1 MTAERSDGVIRAAV
15 PADLPSVTEI
25 YNHYIANSIATFE
38 ETPVSGSE
46 MGLRHARLSASHPW
60 LVACVHG
67 RVVGYAYAAPWKSR
81 SAYRYSVESTVYLAP
96 DQLGLGHGRRLY
108 EALIADLRPRDFHS
122 VIGGISLP
130 NEASVALHERVG
142 FRAAGVLREVGR
154 KFDRWIDV
162 GYWVLVL

>member
-1 MTAERSDGVIRAAV
+1 
-15 PADLPSVTEI
+15 
-25 YNHYIANSIATFE
+25 
-38 ETPVSGSE
+38 
-46 MGLRHARLSASHPW
+46 PW
-60 LVACVHG
+60 LVACVDG
-67 RVVGYAYAAPWKSR
+67 RVVGYAYAAPWKTR
-81 SAYRYSVESTVYLAP
+81 SAYRYSVESTIYIEP
-96 DQLGLGHGRRLY
+96 GQSRRGYGRPLY
-108 EALIADLRPRDFHS
+108 ESLIADLRGRGFHS